1 MVDPTSYYHGHW
13 RADDSSPAE
22 WNDQSA
28 FGTHNTSFN
37 TQPIRQ
43 HATYNTTLNTTRRI
57 TKQQIT
63 QQDKTEFKGRLLE
76 VSGSLVVG
84 DTSKRCFRI
93 NLIFTMKIKS
103 EYFLGF
109 VARVV
114 YVCGG
119 NRRLWGGG
127 RGLRATATVLSTS
140 GELKRLRGRQTR
152 D

>member
-43 HATYNTTLNTTRRI
+43 HATYNTTLNTTQRI
-57 TKQQIT
+57 TKNKWHT
-63 QQDKTEFKGRLLE
+63 TEFKARLLE
-76 VSGSLVVG
+76 VSDSLVG
-84 DTSKRCFRI
+84 DPSKSCFRI
-93 NLIFTMKIKS
+93 NLIFTIKMKS

-114 YVCGG
+114 YVWCG